1 MYDITIPVFGY
12 QSGAIMVKLPEEL
25 SFNDIVN
32 DIKEAKE
39 QILNSLEEDTQYNA
53 SLLMSYVQTTYGAEV
68 YNVNYNRDP
77 SAKRNRYSVTV
88 KIGTDLDIPDNL
100 YLFATTNFGVDELLV
115 LKLSVFNDPDSVTLT
130 RDHGEYTGVLEDP
143 VSFTMD
149 NYFITI

>member
-1 MYDITIPVFGY
+1 MYDIMIPVFGY
-12 QSGAIMVKLPEEL
+12 QSNAILVKLLEDI

-32 DIKEAKE
+32 DIKEAKN
-39 QILNSLEEDTQYNA
+39 QILDGLEGEEYNA

-68 YNVNYNRDP
+68 YNVEYNRDP

-130 RDHGEYTGVLEDP
+130 RDHGEYTGILEDP

>member
-12 QSGAIMVKLPEEL
+12 QSNAILVKLPENV

-32 DIKEAKE
+32 DIKEAKN
-39 QILNSLEEDTQYNA
+39 QILDGLEGEEYNA

-68 YNVNYNRDP
+68 YNVEYNRDP

-130 RDHGEYTGVLEDP
+130 RDHGEYTGILEDP

>member
-12 QSGAIMVKLPEEL
+12 QSNAILVKLLEDV

-32 DIKEAKE
+32 DIKEAKN
-39 QILNSLEEDTQYNA
+39 QILDGLEGEEYNA

-68 YNVNYNRDP
+68 YNVEYNRDP

-130 RDHGEYTGVLEDP
+130 RDHGEYTGILEDP

>member
-12 QSGAIMVKLPEEL
+12 QSNAILVKLPEDV

-32 DIKEAKE
+32 DIKEAKN
-39 QILNSLEEDTQYNA
+39 QILDGLEGEEYNA

-68 YNVNYNRDP
+68 YNVEYDRDP
-77 SAKRNRYSVTV
+77 STKRNRYSVTV

-130 RDHGEYTGVLEDP
+130 RDHGEYTGILEDP

>member
-12 QSGAIMVKLPEEL
+12 QSNAILVKLPEDV

-32 DIKEAKE
+32 DIKEAKN
-39 QILNSLEEDTQYNA
+39 QILDGLEGEEYNA

-68 YNVNYNRDP
+68 YNVEYNRDP

-100 YLFATTNFGVDELLV
+100 YMFATTNFGVDELLV

-130 RDHGEYTGVLEDP
+130 RDHGEYTGILEDP

>member
-12 QSGAIMVKLPEEL
+12 QSNAILVKLPEDV
-25 SFNDIVN
+25 SFIDIVN
-32 DIKEAKE
+32 DIKEAKN
-39 QILNSLEEDTQYNA
+39 QILDGLEGEEYNA

-68 YNVNYNRDP
+68 YNVEYNRDP

-130 RDHGEYTGVLEDP
+130 RDHGEYTGILEDP

>member
-12 QSGAIMVKLPEEL
+12 QSNAILVKLPEDV

-32 DIKEAKE
+32 DIKEAKN
-39 QILNSLEEDTQYNA
+39 QILDGLEGEEYNA

-68 YNVNYNRDP
+68 YNVEYDRDP

-130 RDHGEYTGVLEDP
+130 RDHGEYTGILEDP

>member
-12 QSGAIMVKLPEEL
+12 QSNAILVKLL
-25 SFNDIVN
+25 DDVSFNDIVN
-32 DIKEAKE
+32 DIKEAKN
-39 QILNSLEEDTQYNA
+39 QILDGLEGEEYNA

-68 YNVNYNRDP
+68 YNVEYNRDP

-130 RDHGEYTGVLEDP
+130 RDHGEYTGILEDP

>member
-12 QSGAIMVKLPEEL
+12 QSNAILVKLSEDV

-32 DIKEAKE
+32 DIKEAKN
-39 QILNSLEEDTQYNA
+39 QILDGLEGEEYNA

-68 YNVNYNRDP
+68 YNVEYNRDP

-88 KIGTDLDIPDNL
+88 KIGKDLDIPDTL

-130 RDHGEYTGVLEDP
+130 RDHGEYTGILEDP

>member
-12 QSGAIMVKLPEEL
+12 QSNAILVKLPENV

-32 DIKEAKE
+32 DIKEAKN
-39 QILNSLEEDTQYNA
+39 QILDGLEGEEYNA

-68 YNVNYNRDP
+68 YNVEYNRDP

-100 YLFATTNFGVDELLV
+100 YMFATTNFGVDELLV
-115 LKLSVFNDPDSVTLT
+115 LKLSVFNDPDTVTLT
-130 RDHGEYTGVLEDP
+130 RDHGEYTGILEDP

>member
-1 MYDITIPVFGY
+1 MYDIAIPVFGY
-12 QSGAIMVKLPEEL
+12 QSNAILVKLPEDV

-32 DIKEAKE
+32 DIKEAKN
-39 QILNSLEEDTQYNA
+39 QILDGLEGEEYNA

-68 YNVNYNRDP
+68 YNVEYNRDP

-130 RDHGEYTGVLEDP
+130 RDHGEYTGILEDP